1 VSAENQQVVFL
12 FDGGDD
18 VRNLQ
23 FYLSPEAEHLL
34 DWFRW
39 LPPAADLM
47 KVSEKIRQVV
57 AGQHALASDLI
68 LETPCKKQEP
78 FYLKK

>member
-1 VSAENQQVVFL
+1 MSAENQQVVFL

-34 DWFRW
+34 DWFHVAMRLTVLIQTGPASRW

-47 KVSEKIRQVV
+47 KVSEKIRHVV
-57 AGQHALASDLI
+57 AG
-68 LETPCKKQEP
+68 
-78 FYLKK
+78 